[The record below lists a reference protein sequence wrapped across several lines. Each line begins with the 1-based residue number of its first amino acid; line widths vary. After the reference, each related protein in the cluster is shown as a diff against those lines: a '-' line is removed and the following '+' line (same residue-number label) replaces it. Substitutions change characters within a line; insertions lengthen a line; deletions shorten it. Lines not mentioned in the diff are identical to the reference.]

1 MLLSQAFE
9 CQGKH
14 GVKVRKMRR
23 DASCLPEGFGFN
35 SVLQVIASYQF
46 KVSLKTGPRETEDDG
61 IIQRSQGIL
70 PVPFFPVMLS
80 PALLLSKLRANNL
93 RFLLLS
99 SPDDTF
105 PDFWLNKPCTAK
117 NSSKILSRQ
126 DPRFLFLF
134 FNVST

>member
-1 MLLSQAFE
+1 MLLSLAFE

-70 PVPFFPVMLS
+70 RVPFFPVMLS

-99 SPDDTF
+99 SPDDTL
-105 PDFWLNKPCTAK
+105 PDFWLNKQCIAEKFFK
-117 NSSKILSRQ
+117 NLKQTGSQVFVFI
-126 DPRFLFLF
+126 F
-134 FNVST
+134 